1 MNLSRREM
9 IRLGVG
15 LGALALIPKDLLSA
29 QEALLIQRLIPSTGE
44 TIPVVGIGTA
54 RRYDVGP
61 APGER
66 APLKEVLRRFK
77 EMGGKVIDT
86 APSYGTAETVVG
98 DLVAE
103 LGIRDSLFLATK
115 VDKRGR
121 EAGAA
126 EMEESREKLR
136 TEKIDLVAVHNLIDI
151 DTQLGT
157 LKEWKA
163 AGRIR
168 YLGMTTSFNRQHDQL
183 LQVMARTK
191 VDFVQVDYALDERGA
206 ADRILPMAADRGMAV
221 MINLPF
227 GRGRLFKA
235 AGNRMLPEWT
245 AEFDCKS
252 WGQFFLKYIISNP
265 TVTCVIPGTA
275 KVEYLLDNMGA
286 ARGRLPDVALRRRM
300 EEFVDRL

>member
-9 IRLGVG
+9 IKLGIGVG
-15 LGALALIPKDLLSA
+15 TLALLPEGLLRAQQIP
-29 QEALLIQRLIPSTGE
+29 LIQRPIPSTGE

-61 APGER
+61 SIAER
-66 APLKEVLRRFK
+66 TPLKEVLRRFK
-77 EMGGKVIDT
+77 EMGGKVVDT
-86 APSYGTAETVVG
+86 APSYGTAETVIG

-115 VDKRGR
+115 VAKRGR
-121 EAGAA
+121 EAGVA
-126 EMEESREKLR
+126 EMEESRKKLR
-136 TEKIDLVAVHNLIDI
+136 TDKIDLLAVHNLTDI
-151 DTQLGT
+151 DTQLNT

-168 YLGMTTSFNRQHDQL
+168 YLGMTTSFDRQYDQF
-183 LQVMARTK
+183 LQVMTREK
-191 VDFVQVDYALDERGA
+191 LDFVQIDYALDERNA
-206 ADRILPMAADRGMAV
+206 ADRVLPMAADRGMAV

-227 GRGRLFKA
+227 GRGRLFQA
-235 AGNRMLPEWT
+235 AGNRTLPEWA

-252 WGQFFLKYIISNP
+252 WAQFFLKYIISHP
-265 TVTCVIPGTA
+265 AVTCVVPGTA

-286 ARGRLPDVALRRRM
+286 ARGRLPDAALRHRM
-300 EEFVDRL
+300 EEFIDRL